1 MDKKELPDIAM
12 LSNEITYRRY
22 LMDKEKIRDFFKEIS
37 VAEYIALHNIA
48 TESEVSSIYE
58 GKTYLKELS
67 EKMELSMRQTSNMIG
82 KLRDKGLVIWSDD
95 GNGSD
100 GTYVVITDT
109 GRKKMEEQENIL
121 KKYYGHVI
129 EKYGKEKM
137 IQLLQLMKE
146 LETIMSSEIEKM
158 EVDASERDN
167 GICGKAGNDLP
178 KE

>member
-1 MDKKELPDIAM
+1 
-12 LSNEITYRRY
+12 
-22 LMDKEKIRDFFKEIS
+22 
-37 VAEYIALHNIA
+37 
-48 TESEVSSIYE
+48 
-58 GKTYLKELS
+58 
-67 EKMELSMRQTSNMIG
+67 MELSMRQTSNMIG
-82 KLRDKGLVIWSDD
+82 KLRDKGLVIWSHD

-121 KKYYGHVI
+121 KKYYGNVI